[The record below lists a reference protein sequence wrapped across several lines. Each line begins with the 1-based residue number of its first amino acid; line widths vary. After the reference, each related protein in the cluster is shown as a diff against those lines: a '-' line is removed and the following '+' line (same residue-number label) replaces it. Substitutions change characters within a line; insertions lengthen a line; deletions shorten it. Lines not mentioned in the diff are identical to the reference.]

1 MSIKYSKKK
10 FTKLMYNYKK
20 NEIDEKI
27 KSTLYC
33 IYESN
38 NINTLLLNDAA
49 LILKLTLKEENYN
62 LKYNGKVR
70 NILSY
75 IRKEHKNISNF
86 IRNNTNLKLDRNS
99 ANVPILSH
107 SST

>member
-1 MSIKYSKKK
+1 
-10 FTKLMYNYKK
+10 MYNYKK